1 MLYAGLTSKLHRRL
15 WFSEQFGELVEIFV
29 ELLFDAVQLSKF
41 LKRLVHAEVELD
53 LRLCA

>member
-41 LKRLVHAEVELD
+41 
-53 LRLCA
+53 